1 MKGVKIRFG
10 FVAMPEEIWTQNIAL
25 TLGEFR
31 LLGYLIFKT
40 RYGKT
45 PPLMSYDE
53 LMNGPWKDGKR
64 ADQGCGLSRNTLK
77 QAIADLEKRGWVK
90 FTDTSENPNLPK
102 METRLLIA
110 EEEVSEIDPPSSDS
124 DDGIPKASSESD
136 DQSAVSSS
144 DSDDHNNEV
153 DKKQEKNRKEEKSIQ
168 PAAGSLSQNLSLH
181 DQAEMIA
188 SAVID
193 ELKVSNKWF
202 RDAVTQQAE
211 FELRDHPDAKDQIR
225 DGMVKAWNA
234 YARCAKEGKLRTPP
248 MTPVNFFAN
257 GVWKTTSLWGLK
269 KGMKGYA

>member
-53 LMNGPWKDGKR
+53 LMNGPWKDGRR

-77 QAIADLEKRGWVK
+77 QAIVDLEARGWVK

-102 METRLLIA
+102 METRLLIS
-110 EEEVSEIDPPSSDS
+110 EEEVSEIDPPSSES
-124 DDGIPKASSESD
+124 DDGTPKASSDSD

-144 DSDDHNNEV
+144 ESDDHNIEV
-153 DKKQEKNRKEEKSIQ
+153 DKKQEKNRKDAKHLQ
-168 PAAGSLSQNLSLH
+168 PAARGSFSKNLH
-181 DQAEMIA
+181 DEAEMIA
-188 SAVID
+188 SAVIM
-193 ELKVSNKWF
+193 EVKVSSMWF
-202 RDAVTQQAE
+202 RNAVTQQAE
-211 FELRDHPDAKDQIR
+211 FELQDHPEAKDDIR
-225 DGMVKAWNA
+225 DGMIKAWNA
-234 YARCAKEGKLRTPP
+234 YMKCAKDGKLRKPA
-248 MTPVNFFAN
+248 MTPVSFFDN
-257 GVWKTTSLWGLK
+257 GIWKSTSLWGLK